1 MGHLF
6 MIVVVAGGWLY
17 AAPLISP
24 FDAIKQSYPQK
35 GVTITKK
42 NLLLKKKEAAEVSQ
56 RAKVKLQSKIYRIF
70 KVNDANT
77 TRAFGVLIT
86 KKVRSKN
93 AAILYL
99 IETQNSSIKSIEIV
113 AFHEPLEYVPS
124 ATWLKQFY
132 EKTQEDALRV
142 GSNIPTITGATMS
155 ARTLTDSARLALAIY
170 EIVLKGKP

>member
-6 MIVVVAGGWLY
+6 VIVVVAGGWLH

-24 FDAIKQSYPQK
+24 FDAIKQSYPQE
-35 GVTITKK
+35 GVHITKK

-70 KVNDANT
+70 KVDDANT

-99 IETQNSSIKSIEIV
+99 IETQKSSIESIEIV

-132 EKTQEDALRV
+132 GKTQEDALRV
-142 GSNIPTITGATMS
+142 GNNIPTITGATMS